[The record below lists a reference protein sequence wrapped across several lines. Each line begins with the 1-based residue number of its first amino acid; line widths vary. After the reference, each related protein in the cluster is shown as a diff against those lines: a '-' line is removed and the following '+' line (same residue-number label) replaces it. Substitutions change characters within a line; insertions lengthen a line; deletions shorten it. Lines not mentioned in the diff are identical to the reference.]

1 MNIHDMRVD
10 YRLKKLS
17 RNSLNQDPFTQF
29 KDWLEEA
36 VRSQLI
42 EPNAMSL
49 ATSAK
54 SGKPSCRTV
63 LLKGFDTRGFMFFTN
78 LESRKARELNE
89 NPQASAIFWWRDL
102 ERQVLLEG
110 SVETVSQE
118 ESSLYFARRPRASQ
132 LSAWASHQDA
142 VIASRQ
148 LLEEQ
153 YRQMDERFRD
163 QSVPKPPFWG
173 GFRLVP
179 ERFEFWQGRADRL
192 HDRFQYVLEEG
203 VWKIDRLSP

>member
-1 MNIHDMRVD
+1 MNIHDMRLD

-17 RNSLNQDPFTQF
+17 KNSLNQDPFTQF

-49 ATSAK
+49 ATTTK

-63 LLKGFDTRGFMFFTN
+63 LLKGFDTRGFMFYTN
-78 LESRKARELNE
+78 LESRKASELNE

-110 SVETVSQE
+110 PVETVSQE
-118 ESSLYFARRPRASQ
+118 ESCLYFARRPRASQ
-132 LSAWASHQDA
+132 ISAWASHQDA
-142 VIASRQ
+142 VISSRQ

-192 HDRFQYVLEEG
+192 HDRFQYVLEHG

>member
-1 MNIHDMRVD
+1 MRVD

>member
-1 MNIHDMRVD
+1 MRLD

-17 RNSLNQDPFTQF
+17 KNSLNQDPFTQF